1 MHHRAEIHIIR
12 KLSISMNIEK
22 DTWHII
28 NSYFKS
34 YPEYIARHH
43 IDSYNDLIK
52 NKLPQIFKEQCKQ
65 IVYRDGISA
74 DTNYIYSAHIY
85 IGGKD
90 GTKFYI
96 GKPTIYD
103 HETKEMRIL
112 YPNEARL
119 KNITY
124 GCDVYYD
131 VEVDY
136 SLLDVDTNKYIYKN
150 F

>member
-1 MHHRAEIHIIR
+1 
-12 KLSISMNIEK
+12 MNIEK
-22 DTWHII
+22 DTWFII
-28 NSYFKS
+28 DSYFKS
-34 YPEYIARHH
+34 QPEYIGRHH
-43 IDSYNDLIK
+43 IDSYDDFIET
-52 NKLPQIFKEQCKQ
+52 KLPKIFKEQSHE
-65 IVYRDGISA
+65 IVYRDGIPSDTKYRYYA
-74 DTNYIYSAHIY
+74 DIY

-103 HETKEMRIL
+103 HDTKEMRIL

-131 VEVDY
+131 LEVEY
-136 SLLDVDTNKYIYKN
+136 S